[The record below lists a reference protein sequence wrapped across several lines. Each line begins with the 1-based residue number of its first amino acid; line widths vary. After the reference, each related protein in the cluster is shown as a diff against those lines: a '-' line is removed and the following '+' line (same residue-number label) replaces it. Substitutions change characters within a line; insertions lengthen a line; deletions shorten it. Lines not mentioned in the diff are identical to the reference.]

1 MSVTLIRDGIIR
13 HDRHDTQVATAMLPS
28 ICPQNHAANLLP
40 LPDGAL
46 KSLTAGVGV
55 RYIGT
60 SYGDAKNTFKV
71 PAVDLY
77 DAMVSYELG
86 ELNSSLK
93 GAQVQFN
100 VNNIADTKYVAS
112 CASDSACFYGI
123 GRTVTATVNYAW

>member
-1 MSVTLIRDGIIR
+1 MAGTEGKTPARIPTHMASAFTSYTLPG
-13 HDRHDTQVATAMLPS
+13 
-28 ICPQNHAANLLP
+28 
-40 LPDGAL
+40 GAL
-46 KSLTAGVGV
+46 KSLTAGIGM

-71 PAVDLY
+71 SAVDLY

-86 ELNSSLK
+86 ELSSRLQ
-93 GAQVQFN
+93 GAKVQFN